1 LQLIRMVAAIGL
13 LTTVAAVAAGS
24 AIGAEISGAGATF
37 PYPVYA
43 RWAEAYKKATGVVV
57 NYQPVGSGE
66 GIRQI
71 QNNEVTFGASDMP
84 LKQADLEAY
93 GLVQFPTVIG
103 GVVPVVN
110 VEGIKP
116 GELTID
122 GPTLAKI
129 FLGEIKSWNDA
140 ALRRLNPTVKLP
152 SQGIAVVHRS
162 DGSGTTF
169 VFTDYLSKMSAD
181 WRSKVGS
188 ITSVDWPVGVGARGN
203 EGVAASVAR
212 VRGSIGYVEYA
223 YAKHNKLSST
233 KLMNKDGNAVA
244 PTLEAFTTAAR
255 RANWEGTPGFGVIL
269 TNEAGADAW
278 PMTSATFVLIHK
290 QPSDALAAGEA
301 LKFFNWAYT
310 KGGKLAEGLDYVPM
324 PEKSS
329 ARFTSSGYPR
339 SRMPPASRF
348 SRSRIDGGLSIF
360 RPRHVLARRGAQAE
374 PIERHG
380 RTCSGSSWPGL
391 SRPSTSWSSTAE
403 RRGRPRR
410 KTWMPAPSAGMTE

>member
-1 LQLIRMVAAIGL
+1 MRPLGREGGPAGKSNVAHAFAFSSRMHGRKLLQLFRMVAAIGL
-13 LTTVAAVAAGS
+13 LTAVAGVAATS
-24 AIGAEISGAGATF
+24 AVGAEISGAGATF

-43 RWAEAYKKATGVVV
+43 KWAEAYKKATGVAV

-71 QNNEVTFGASDMP
+71 QNKEATFGASDMP

-140 ALRRLNPTVKLP
+140 ALRRLNPTLKLP
-152 SQGIAVVHRS
+152 AQGIAVVHRS

-212 VRGSIGYVEYA
+212 LRGSIGYDE
-223 YAKHNKLSST
+223 
-233 KLMNKDGNAVA
+233 
-244 PTLEAFTTAAR
+244 
-255 RANWEGTPGFGVIL
+255 
-269 TNEAGADAW
+269 
-278 PMTSATFVLIHK
+278 
-290 QPSDALAAGEA
+290 
-301 LKFFNWAYT
+301 
-310 KGGKLAEGLDYVPM
+310 
-324 PEKSS
+324 
-329 ARFTSSGYPR
+329 
-339 SRMPPASRF
+339 
-348 SRSRIDGGLSIF
+348 
-360 RPRHVLARRGAQAE
+360 
-374 PIERHG
+374 
-380 RTCSGSSWPGL
+380 
-391 SRPSTSWSSTAE
+391 
-403 RRGRPRR
+403 
-410 KTWMPAPSAGMTE
+410 